1 MLPKEGILRN
11 TKTHRNTYNGLCLI
25 HYKNFQASLTLHVHS
40 KREESKE
47 IKQQQLPVRA
57 YTLSTTFWFSYINVT
72 RRKLGNQPFLFR
84 GFNKHPMTDGTCQWL
99 CSEKLVTFHPII
111 EAGKEVLKNDSDKT
125 LIKLLISIDKRKI
138 TAVDKNLA
146 NVYLSFTKFSTQ
158 NAENC
163 ILRLPK
169 IIKFFWGSTLQAHP

>member
-25 HYKNFQASLTLHVHS
+25 HYKNFPASLTLHVYS
-40 KREESKE
+40 KREESKK
-47 IKQQQLPVRA
+47 IKQQQVTVRA

-84 GFNKHPMTDGTCQWL
+84 GFNKHRRLTKRVSYFVREVGYFSPHNWGWER
-99 CSEKLVTFHPII
+99 SI
-111 EAGKEVLKNDSDKT
+111 KEQVNKT
-125 LIKLLISIDKRKI
+125 LIKLLISIDKRKS

-146 NVYLSFTKFSTQ
+146 NIYLSFTKFSTQ

-163 ILRLPK
+163 ILRLPN

>member
-1 MLPKEGILRN
+1 MTLLREVG
-11 TKTHRNTYNGLCLI
+11 Y
-25 HYKNFQASLTLHVHS
+25 
-40 KREESKE
+40 
-47 IKQQQLPVRA
+47 
-57 YTLSTTFWFSYINVT
+57 FSPHN
-72 RRKLGNQPFLFR
+72 
-84 GFNKHPMTDGTCQWL
+84 
-99 CSEKLVTFHPII
+99 I

-125 LIKLLISIDKRKI
+125 LIKLHVLISIDKRKI

-163 ILRLPK
+163 ILQLPN